1 MALEYDLKAA
11 KILFRKGAKCTKA
24 EILTLGKKYTNFMQ
38 TLQANSE
45 EEGEE
50 EGSEENEN
58 ESSED
63 QEDEEESGEDAMQDE
78 ADKVV
83 FKSPRAAIRRW
94 MDNEKFA
101 KLQQCL
107 EISKNQLEALIAEG
121 EMPVVGWLQL
131 AEKIKTKDAYKRVL
145 EAELD
150 ENARQREQLAAQ
162 ITDLL
167 QKQQELEEKNQQLQ
181 KQMAKAEEIAK
192 LEAESETIA
201 ILSNKEAASLAKVEE
216 RMKSNFFMDEF
227 DAEDV
232 STVFSMFKMDHLF
245 TAFKI
250 SKTSNLEEAASAS
263 VADLQNRLQIE
274 FPEALEMLFKL
285 KLFENGEKGVDQHLA
300 GCSIC
305 ASKNVGVLLREYGMT
320 EDERKEI
327 EENIKD
333 WKGYFLVVASTMGA
347 ASALELPAGTLR
359 SKLASCMTQIKRVH
373 KWRMTLT

>member
-24 EILTLGKKYTNFMQ
+24 EILALGKKYTNFM
-38 TLQANSE
+38 QANSE

-94 MDNEKFA
+94 MDNEKFV
-101 KLQQCL
+101 KLHQCL

-121 EMPVVGWLQL
+121 KLPVVGWMQL
-131 AEKIKTKDAYKRVL
+131 AGTIRTKDAYKREL

-232 STVFSMFKMDHLF
+232 
-245 TAFKI
+245 
-250 SKTSNLEEAASAS
+250 
-263 VADLQNRLQIE
+263 
-274 FPEALEMLFKL
+274 
-285 KLFENGEKGVDQHLA
+285 
-300 GCSIC
+300 
-305 ASKNVGVLLREYGMT
+305 
-320 EDERKEI
+320 
-327 EENIKD
+327 
-333 WKGYFLVVASTMGA
+333 
-347 ASALELPAGTLR
+347 
-359 SKLASCMTQIKRVH
+359 
-373 KWRMTLT
+373 